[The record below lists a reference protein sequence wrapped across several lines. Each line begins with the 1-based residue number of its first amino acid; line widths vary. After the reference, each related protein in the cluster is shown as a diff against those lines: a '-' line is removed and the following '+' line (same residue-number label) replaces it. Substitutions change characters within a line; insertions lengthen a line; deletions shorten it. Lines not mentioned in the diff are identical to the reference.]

1 MKKKHVDTLENV
13 IALPIKKEKR
23 GANDIDDFIELKQL
37 IAVVSTVE
45 PYYEYEPWKRIR
57 DRALLALLALTGCRI
72 SELLSIL
79 KSQVDIQDEWV
90 IIRNIL
96 TLKRWKRKYER
107 YLDAEGIQRKRCIWK
122 EREHI
127 LIDKPLPREGVL
139 SCLTNIFLEYYDIS
153 KKGPL
158 FDISRGRAWQIV
170 NKLTGKWCHYFRSQ
184 RISYLIRRIKNSVD
198 VADLMGIKSLQTLSL
213 YYKGGWEHLKDE
225 LKE

>member
-1 MKKKHVDTLENV
+1 MS
-13 IALPIKKEKR
+13 KR
-23 GANDIDDFIELKQL
+23 GVNDIDDFIELKQL
-37 IAVVSTVE
+37 IAIVKTVE

-72 SELLSIL
+72 SELLSVL
-79 KSQVDIQDEWV
+79 KSQVEIQDEWV

-127 LIDKPLPREGVL
+127 LVDKPLPRKGIL
-139 SCLTNIFLEYYDIS
+139 ACLTNIFLEYYDIA

-170 NKLTGKWCHYFRSQ
+170 NRLTGKWCHYFRSQ
-184 RISYLIRRIKNSVD
+184 RISFLVNSIRSD
-198 VADLMGIKSLQTLSL
+198 VRVGKMMGIKNVQTLAH
-213 YYKGGWEHLKDE
+213 YDKGSWEGFKEE
-225 LKE
+225 LEG